1 MALVVRT
8 SLTRLI
14 LAWDNSGIFKGG
26 DASWTDRVVDDET
39 DEEIAARER
48 VAVPIAGSLQP
59 GTPLSQVLGSTET
72 QRLAS
77 LDTEKRRAD
86 ALQVELDGL
95 RGVAAP
101 TRG

>member
-8 SLTRLI
+8 NLTRLI
-14 LAWDNSGIFKGG
+14 LAWDDNGTFKGG
-26 DASWTDRVVDDET
+26 DASWIDRVVDDQT
-39 DEEIAARER
+39 DEEIATRER
-48 VAVPIAGSLQP
+48 GAVPIAGSLQP

-86 ALQVELDGL
+86 ALQVELDEL
-95 RGVAAP
+95 RGGTVP
-101 TRG
+101 R

>member
-14 LAWDNSGIFKGG
+14 LAWDNNGNFNGG
-26 DASWTDRVVDDET
+26 DASWRDIVVDDQT

-48 VAVPIAGSLQP
+48 IAVPIAGALQP
-59 GTPLSQVLGSTET
+59 GTPLSQLLSSTEQ

-77 LDTEKRRAD
+77 LDSEKRRAD
-86 ALQVELDGL
+86 ALQVELDNI
-95 RGVAAP
+95 R
-101 TRG
+101 R

>member
-8 SLTRLI
+8 GLTRLI
-14 LAWDNSGIFKGG
+14 LAWDENGTFKGG
-26 DASWTDRVVDDET
+26 DASWRDRVIDDET

-48 VAVPIAGSLQP
+48 TAVPIAGSLQP

-77 LDTEKRRAD
+77 LDREKRRAD
-86 ALQVELDGL
+86 ALQVELDEL
-95 RGVAAP
+95 RGGTVP
-101 TRG
+101 R